1 MNPSSPDNNNNDRKP
16 APRWRRRKDT
26 RPAEI
31 LAAAL
36 EIFGERGYDATRL
49 EDVGRRAGCT
59 KGTVFLYYESKS
71 ELFKAAVREAM
82 SPMVRDTEQAVEEHQ
97 GSARELITKVL
108 RLRWE
113 HMARTR
119 LTGLVKLLL
128 TETGKYPDL
137 ARFYND
143 EFFDRGQAL
152 LRKVIQKGVDSGE
165 FRKLDVEQAA
175 RVVVAPLLFAAVW
188 RHTFEPVASSRIQL
202 DEYFATSLEIMMTGL
217 DPAHVNETIRS

>member
-1 MNPSSPDNNNNDRKP
+1 MNPRSPDRKP

-36 EIFGERGYDATRL
+36 EIFGERGYDGTRL

-82 SPMVRDTEQAVEEHQ
+82 TPMLHETEKLVEEHRG
-97 GSARELITKVL
+97 GSRELLAALL
-108 RLRWE
+108 RMRWE
-113 HMARTR
+113 HMERNR
-119 LTGLVKLLL
+119 LSGLVKLLL
-128 TETGKYPDL
+128 TETSKYPEL
-137 ARFYND
+137 ARFYNE
-143 EFFDRGQAL
+143 EFIDRNQAL
-152 LRKVIQKGVDSGE
+152 LRRVIQKGIDKGE
-165 FRKLDVEQAA
+165 FRALDVSQAA

-188 RHTFEPVASSRIQL
+188 RHSFEPVVSTPAPM
-202 DEYFATSLEIMMTGL
+202 EPYFETGL
-217 DPAHVNETIRS
+217 KIMLSGLAPADVHEAVGH

>member
-1 MNPSSPDNNNNDRKP
+1 MKSNTHEDNDRNP

-31 LAAAL
+31 LAAAQ

-82 SPMVRDTEQAVEEHQ
+82 SPMVRDTEQAAEEHQ
-97 GSARELITKVL
+97 GSARELLTKVL
-108 RLRWE
+108 SLRWE

-152 LRKVIQKGVDSGE
+152 LRKVIEKGVDSGE
-165 FRKLDVEQAA
+165 FRKVDVEQAA
-175 RVVVAPLLFAAVW
+175 RVVVSPLLFAAVW
-188 RHTFEPVASSRIQL
+188 RHTFEPVVSSPIEL
-202 DEYFATSLEIMMTGL
+202 DQYFNTSLEIMLAGL
-217 DPAHVNETIRS
+217 DPAHVHETVRS

>member
-1 MNPSSPDNNNNDRKP
+1 MKPSTHENNDRKP

-26 RPAEI
+26 RPGEI
-31 LAAAL
+31 LAAAQ

-82 SPMVRDTEQAVEEHQ
+82 SSMVRDTEQAVEEHQ
-97 GSARELITKVL
+97 GSARDLLTKVL

-152 LRKVIQKGVDSGE
+152 LRKVIEKGVDSGE
-165 FRKLDVEQAA
+165 FRKVDVEQAA
-175 RVVVAPLLFAAVW
+175 RVVVSPLLFAAVW
-188 RHTFEPVASSRIQL
+188 RHTFEPVVSAPIEL
-202 DEYFATSLEIMMTGL
+202 DEYFNTSLEIMLAGL
-217 DPAHVNETIRS
+217 DPAHVHETVRS

>member
-1 MNPSSPDNNNNDRKP
+1 MNPRSPEKKP
-16 APRWRRRKDT
+16 PPRWRRRKDT

-82 SPMVRDTEQAVEEHQ
+82 LPMLRETEKLVEEHR
-97 GSARELITKVL
+97 GSVRELLASLL
-108 RLRWE
+108 RMRWE
-113 HMARTR
+113 HMERNR
-119 LTGLVKLLL
+119 LSGLVKLLL
-128 TETGKYPDL
+128 TETGKYPEL

-143 EFFDRGQAL
+143 EFIDRNQTL
-152 LRKVIQKGVDSGE
+152 LRQVIQKGIDSGE
-165 FRKLDVEQAA
+165 FRRVDVAQAA

-188 RHTFEPVASSRIQL
+188 RHSFEQVVATPTQL
-202 DEYFATSLEIMMTGL
+202 EPYFETGL
-217 DPAHVNETIRS
+217 QIMLAGLTTAGVHAAVGS

>member
-1 MNPSSPDNNNNDRKP
+1 MNARSESNDRKP
-16 APRWRRRKDT
+16 VPRWRRRKDT

-31 LAAAL
+31 LAAAQ

-59 KGTVFLYYESKS
+59 KGTVFLYFESKA

-82 SPMVRDTEQAVEEHQ
+82 APMVRDTEQAVEEHQ
-97 GSARELITKVL
+97 GSARELLTKVL

-113 HMARTR
+113 HMERTR

-143 EFFDRGQAL
+143 EFYDRGQLL
-152 LRKVIQKGVDSGE
+152 LRKVIQKGVERGE
-165 FRKLDVEQAA
+165 FLKLDVEQVA

-188 RHTFEPVASSRIQL
+188 RHSFEPVASTPIEL
-202 DEYFATSLEIMMTGL
+202 DRYFTTSMEIMLAGL
-217 DPAHVNETIRS
+217 DPAHVHEHART

>member
-1 MNPSSPDNNNNDRKP
+1 MKPRTTENNNNDRKP

-31 LAAAL
+31 LAAAQ
-36 EIFGERGYDATRL
+36 EVFGERGYDATRL

-59 KGTVFLYYESKS
+59 KGTVFLYYESKA

-82 SPMVRDTEQAVEEHQ
+82 APMVRDTEQAVEESH
-97 GSARELITKVL
+97 GSALELLTKVL
-108 RLRWE
+108 HLRWE
-113 HMARTR
+113 HMERTR

-152 LRKVIQKGVDSGE
+152 LRKVMQKGVERGE

-188 RHTFEPVASSRIQL
+188 RHTFEPVASTPIEL
-202 DEYFATSLEIMMTGL
+202 DEYFTTSLDIMLAGL
-217 DPAHVNETIRS
+217 HSAHVHEHART

>member
-1 MNPSSPDNNNNDRKP
+1 MKSSTHENNGKP

-26 RPAEI
+26 RPTEI
-31 LAAAL
+31 LTAAQ

-82 SPMVRDTEQAVEEHQ
+82 SAMVRDTEQAVEEHQ
-97 GSARELITKVL
+97 GSARELLTKVL

-152 LRKVIQKGVDSGE
+152 LRRVIQKGVDKGE
-165 FRKLDVEQAA
+165 FRKVNVEQAA
-175 RVVVAPLLFAAVW
+175 RVVVSPLLFAAVW
-188 RHTFEPVASSRIQL
+188 RHTFEPVVSSPIELEQ
-202 DEYFATSLEIMMTGL
+202 YFNTSLEIMLAGL
-217 DPAHVNETIRS
+217 DPAHVDETVRS

>member
-1 MNPSSPDNNNNDRKP
+1 MRSGSPDNSEKKA

-82 SPMVRDTEQAVEEHQ
+82 SPMIRDTEQAVEEHH
-97 GSARELITKVL
+97 GSARELLTKVL

-119 LTGLVKLLL
+119 LTGIVKLLL

-152 LRKVIQKGVDSGE
+152 LRKVIQKGIDSGE
-165 FRKLDVEQAA
+165 FRRVAVDQAA

-188 RHTFEPVASSRIQL
+188 RHTFEPVATTPIEL
-202 DEYFATSLEIMMTGL
+202 EDYFSTSLEIMITGL
-217 DPAHVNETIRS
+217 ATANVDEPVRS

>member
-1 MNPSSPDNNNNDRKP
+1 MKPSTQGNNDRKP

-31 LAAAL
+31 LAAAQ

-82 SPMVRDTEQAVEEHQ
+82 SPMMRDTEQAVEEHQ
-97 GSARELITKVL
+97 GPAKELLTKVL

-119 LTGLVKLLL
+119 LTGIVKLLL

-143 EFFDRGQAL
+143 EFFDRTQTL
-152 LRKVIQKGVDSGE
+152 LRRVILKGVESGE
-165 FRKLDVEQAA
+165 FRKLDVDQAA

-188 RHTFEPVASSRIQL
+188 RHTFEPVVPSPIEL
-202 DEYFATSLEIMMTGL
+202 EDYFTSSLEIMLAGL
-217 DPAHVNETIRS
+217 DPVQVDEPASA

>member
-1 MNPSSPDNNNNDRKP
+1 MKSSTQENNDRKP
-16 APRWRRRKDT
+16 TPRWRRRKDT

-31 LAAAL
+31 LAAAQ

-82 SPMVRDTEQAVEEHQ
+82 SPMVRDTEQAAEEHQ
-97 GSARELITKVL
+97 GSARDLLTKVL

-152 LRKVIQKGVDSGE
+152 LRKVIQKGVDKGE
-165 FRKLDVEQAA
+165 FRKVDVEQAA
-175 RVVVAPLLFAAVW
+175 RVVVSPLLFAAVW
-188 RHTFEPVASSRIQL
+188 RHTFEPVVSSPIEL
-202 DEYFATSLEIMMTGL
+202 DEYFNTSLEIMLAGL
-217 DPAHVNETIRS
+217 DPAHVHETVRS

>member
-1 MNPSSPDNNNNDRKP
+1 MSTRYPERKP

-82 SPMVRDTEQAVEEHQ
+82 LPQLRETEKLVDEHR
-97 GSARELITKVL
+97 GGARELLESLL
-108 RLRWE
+108 RMRWD
-113 HMARTR
+113 HMERTR
-119 LTGLVKLLL
+119 LSGLVRLLL
-128 TETGKYPDL
+128 TETGKYPEL

-143 EFFDRGQAL
+143 EFIDKNQAL
-152 LRKVIQKGVDSGE
+152 LRRVIQKGVDSGE
-165 FRKLDVEQAA
+165 FRAVDVAQAA
-175 RVVVAPLLFAAVW
+175 RVVVSPLLFAAVW
-188 RHTFEPVASSRIQL
+188 RHSFEQVTPVPVPLELYFETSIQ
-202 DEYFATSLEIMMTGL
+202 IMLAGVAPSNVHQT
-217 DPAHVNETIRS
+217 V

>member
-1 MNPSSPDNNNNDRKP
+1 MKPSTAENNNHEKKP

-82 SPMVRDTEQAVEEHQ
+82 SPMVRDTEQAVEEHR
-97 GSARELITKVL
+97 GSSRDLMTKVL

-113 HMARTR
+113 HMERTR

-143 EFFDRGQAL
+143 EFFERTQAL
-152 LRKVIQKGVDSGE
+152 LRKVIQRGVDSGE
-165 FRKLDVEQAA
+165 FRKIDVDQAA

-188 RHTFEPVASSRIQL
+188 RHTFEPVAASRIEL
-202 DEYFATSLEIMMTGL
+202 DQYFTTSLEIMLTGL
-217 DPAHVNETIRS
+217 DPAHVGEPVRS

>member
-1 MNPSSPDNNNNDRKP
+1 MKSSSSGDIDRKP

-82 SPMVRDTEQAVEEHQ
+82 SPMIRDTEQAVDEHQ
-97 GSARELITKVL
+97 GSARELLTKVL
-108 RLRWE
+108 QLRWE
-113 HMARTR
+113 HMGRTR

-152 LRKVIQKGVDSGE
+152 LRKVIRKGVDSGE
-165 FRKLDVEQAA
+165 FRKVDVEQAA

-188 RHTFEPVASSRIQL
+188 RHTFEPVASSPIEL
-202 DEYFATSLEIMMTGL
+202 EEYFTTSLEIMIAGL
-217 DPAHVNETIRS
+217 VPANVGEPVRS

>member
-1 MNPSSPDNNNNDRKP
+1 MNSRNEPNDRKP

-59 KGTVFLYYESKS
+59 KGTVFLYYESKA

-82 SPMVRDTEQAVEEHQ
+82 APMVRDTEQAVEEHQ
-97 GSARELITKVL
+97 GSARELLTKIL

-113 HMARTR
+113 HMERTR

-143 EFFDRGQAL
+143 EYFDRGQAL
-152 LRKVIQKGVDSGE
+152 LRKVIHKGVESGE
-165 FRKLDVEQAA
+165 FRKLDVDQAA

-188 RHTFEPVASSRIQL
+188 RHTFEPVASSPIEL
-202 DEYFATSLEIMMTGL
+202 DEYFTTSLEIMLAGL
-217 DPAHVNETIRS
+217 DPAQVHEHART

>member
-1 MNPSSPDNNNNDRKP
+1 MKPGTPDNNIDRKP

-82 SPMVRDTEQAVEEHQ
+82 SPMVRETEQAVDEHQ
-97 GSARELITKVL
+97 GSARELLQNVL

-113 HMARTR
+113 HMGRTR

-137 ARFYND
+137 ARFYHE
-143 EFFDRGQAL
+143 EFFGAPERL
-152 LRKVIQKGVDSGE
+152 LGRVIQRGVDRGE
-165 FRKLDVEQAA
+165 FRSLEVGGGAG
-175 RVVVAPLLFAAVW
+175 VVVAPLLFAAVW
-188 RHTFEPVASSRIQL
+188 RHTFEPVASTPILLEQ
-202 DEYFATSLEIMMTGL
+202 YFTTSLDIMLAG
-217 DPAHVNETIRS
+217 

>member
-1 MNPSSPDNNNNDRKP
+1 MNTRTVDSTTENRKP

-31 LAAAL
+31 LAAAM
-36 EIFGERGYDATRL
+36 EIFGDRGFDATRL

-82 SPMVRDTEQAVEEHQ
+82 SSMVRETEQAVDEHQ
-97 GSARELITKVL
+97 GSAREMLQKVL

-113 HMARTR
+113 HMNRTK

-137 ARFYND
+137 ARFYNE
-143 EFFDRGQAL
+143 EFFERTQAL
-152 LRKVIQKGVDSGE
+152 LRRVIQKGIDRGE
-165 FRKLDVEQAA
+165 FRNVDVAQAA

-188 RHTFEPVASSRIQL
+188 RHTFEPVAATPILLEQ
-202 DEYFATSLEIMMTGL
+202 YFSTGL
-217 DPAHVNETIRS
+217 DVMLAGLAPSDVPETSRH

>member
-1 MNPSSPDNNNNDRKP
+1 
-16 APRWRRRKDT
+16 
-26 RPAEI
+26 
-31 LAAAL
+31 
-36 EIFGERGYDATRL
+36 
-49 EDVGRRAGCT
+49 
-59 KGTVFLYYESKS
+59 
-71 ELFKAAVREAM
+71 
-82 SPMVRDTEQAVEEHQ
+82 VRDTEQAVEEHQ
-97 GSARELITKVL
+97 GSASELVTKVL

-137 ARFYND
+137 AKFYND
-143 EFFDRGQAL
+143 EFYDRGQAL

-188 RHTFEPVASSRIQL
+188 RHTFESVASTPIELAQ
-202 DEYFATSLEIMMTGL
+202 YFTTSLEIMLAGL
-217 DPAHVNETIRS
+217 DPAHVDEPVRR

>member
-1 MNPSSPDNNNNDRKP
+1 MKPGIPDSNDRKS

-31 LAAAL
+31 LVAAQ

-59 KGTVFLYYESKS
+59 KGTVFLYYESKA
-71 ELFKAAVREAM
+71 ELFKAAVREAIT
-82 SPMVRDTEQAVEEHQ
+82 PMVGDTEKAVEEHQ
-97 GSARELITKVL
+97 GSARELLIKVL
-108 RLRWE
+108 TLRWE
-113 HMARTR
+113 HMERTR

-143 EFFDRGQAL
+143 EFYDRGQTL
-152 LRKVIQKGVDSGE
+152 LRKVIQKGVESGE
-165 FRKLDVEQAA
+165 FRKLDVDQAA

-188 RHTFEPVASSRIQL
+188 RHTFEPVASSPIEL
-202 DEYFATSLEIMMTGL
+202 NEYFTTSLEIMLAGL
-217 DPAHVNETIRS
+217 DPAHLHEHART

>member
-1 MNPSSPDNNNNDRKP
+1 MKPGIPDSNDRKS

-31 LAAAL
+31 LVAAQ

-59 KGTVFLYYESKS
+59 KGTVFLYYESKA
-71 ELFKAAVREAM
+71 ELFKAAVREAIT
-82 SPMVRDTEQAVEEHQ
+82 PMVRDTEKAVEEHQ
-97 GSARELITKVL
+97 GSARELLIKVL
-108 RLRWE
+108 TLRWE
-113 HMARTR
+113 HMERTR

-152 LRKVIQKGVDSGE
+152 LRKVIQRGVERGE
-165 FRKLDVEQAA
+165 FRKLDVDQAA

-188 RHTFEPVASSRIQL
+188 RHTFEPVASSPIEL
-202 DEYFATSLEIMMTGL
+202 NEYFTTSLEIMLAGL
-217 DPAHVNETIRS
+217 DPAHLHEHART

>member
-1 MNPSSPDNNNNDRKP
+1 MSTETVDSVTDNRKP

-31 LAAAL
+31 LAAAMD
-36 EIFGERGYDATRL
+36 IFGERGYDATRL

-82 SPMVRDTEQAVEEHQ
+82 SSMVRETEQAVDEHQ
-97 GSARELITKVL
+97 GSARELLQKVL
-108 RLRWE
+108 RLRWD
-113 HMARTR
+113 HMSRSK

-137 ARFYND
+137 ARFYNE
-143 EFFDRGQAL
+143 EFFERTQAL
-152 LRKVIQKGVDSGE
+152 LRRVIQKGVDRGE
-165 FRKLDVEQAA
+165 FRNVDVAQTSC
-175 RVVVAPLLFAAVW
+175 VVVAPLLFAAVW
-188 RHTFEPVASSRIQL
+188 RHTFEQVAATPISL
-202 DEYFATSLEIMMTGL
+202 DQYFTTGL
-217 DPAHVNETIRS
+217 DIMLAGLEPTAVSEASRH

>member
-1 MNPSSPDNNNNDRKP
+1 MKPNFNDIQEKKP

-97 GSARELITKVL
+97 GSASELVTKVL

-137 ARFYND
+137 AKFYND
-143 EFFDRGQAL
+143 EFYDRGQAL

-188 RHTFEPVASSRIQL
+188 RHTFESVASTPIEL
-202 DEYFATSLEIMMTGL
+202 DQYFTTSLEIMLAGL
-217 DPAHVNETIRS
+217 DPAHVDEPVRR

>member
-1 MNPSSPDNNNNDRKP
+1 MNARNESNDRSP

-31 LAAAL
+31 LTAAQ

-59 KGTVFLYYESKS
+59 KGTVFLYYESKA

-82 SPMVRDTEQAVEEHQ
+82 APMVRDTEQAVEGHQ
-97 GSARELITKVL
+97 GSTRELLTKVL

-113 HMARTR
+113 HMERTR
-119 LTGLVKLLL
+119 LTGLVKLLI

-137 ARFYND
+137 ARFYSD
-143 EFFDRGQAL
+143 EFYDRGQLL
-152 LRKVIQKGVDSGE
+152 LRKVLQKGVERGE

-175 RVVVAPLLFAAVW
+175 RVVVAPLLFAAIW
-188 RHTFEPVASSRIQL
+188 RHTFEPVASSPIELNQ
-202 DEYFATSLEIMMTGL
+202 YFTTSLEIMLAGL
-217 DPAHVNETIRS
+217 DPAPVHEHART

>member
-1 MNPSSPDNNNNDRKP
+1 MKPRTTENNNNDRKP

-31 LAAAL
+31 LAAAQ
-36 EIFGERGYDATRL
+36 EVFGERGYDATRL

-59 KGTVFLYYESKS
+59 KGTVFLYYESKA

-82 SPMVRDTEQAVEEHQ
+82 APMVRDTEQAVEESH
-97 GSARELITKVL
+97 GSALELLTKVL
-108 RLRWE
+108 HLRWE
-113 HMARTR
+113 HMERTR

-143 EFFDRGQAL
+143 EFYDRGQAL
-152 LRKVIQKGVDSGE
+152 LRKIIQKGVERGE

-188 RHTFEPVASSRIQL
+188 RHTFEPVASTPIEL
-202 DEYFATSLEIMMTGL
+202 DEYFTTSLDIMLAGL
-217 DPAHVNETIRS
+217 HSAHVHEHART

>member
-1 MNPSSPDNNNNDRKP
+1 MKPNFNDIQEKKP

-97 GSARELITKVL
+97 GSASELVTKVL

-137 ARFYND
+137 AKFYND
-143 EFFDRGQAL
+143 EFYDRGQAL

-188 RHTFEPVASSRIQL
+188 RHTFESVASTPIEL
-202 DEYFATSLEIMMTGL
+202 DQYFTTSLQIMLAGL
-217 DPAHVNETIRS
+217 DPAHVDEPARR

>member
-1 MNPSSPDNNNNDRKP
+1 MKPSTHENNDRKP

-26 RPAEI
+26 RPGEI
-31 LAAAL
+31 LAAAQ

-82 SPMVRDTEQAVEEHQ
+82 SSMVRHTEQAVEEHQ
-97 GSARELITKVL
+97 GSARDLLTKVL

-152 LRKVIQKGVDSGE
+152 LRKVIQKGADKGE
-165 FRKLDVEQAA
+165 FRKVDVEQAA
-175 RVVVAPLLFAAVW
+175 RVVVSPLLFAAVW
-188 RHTFEPVASSRIQL
+188 RHTFEPVVPAPIEL
-202 DEYFATSLEIMMTGL
+202 DEYFNTSLEIMLAGL
-217 DPAHVNETIRS
+217 DPAHVHETVR

>member
-1 MNPSSPDNNNNDRKP
+1 MKPSFNEIHEKKP

-97 GSARELITKVL
+97 GSASELVTKVL

-137 ARFYND
+137 AKFYND
-143 EFFDRGQAL
+143 EFYDRGQAL

-188 RHTFEPVASSRIQL
+188 RHTFESVASTPIEL
-202 DEYFATSLEIMMTGL
+202 DQYFTTSLEIMLAGL
-217 DPAHVNETIRS
+217 DLAHVDEPVRR

>member
-1 MNPSSPDNNNNDRKP
+1 MKPSMAENNERKP

-97 GSARELITKVL
+97 GSASELVTKVL
-108 RLRWE
+108 HLRWE

-128 TETGKYPDL
+128 TETGHRTWL
-137 ARFYND
+137 
-143 EFFDRGQAL
+143 G
-152 LRKVIQKGVDSGE
+152 STTTSSST
-165 FRKLDVEQAA
+165 AA
-175 RVVVAPLLFAAVW
+175 RRCCA
-188 RHTFEPVASSRIQL
+188 R
-202 DEYFATSLEIMMTGL
+202 
-217 DPAHVNETIRS
+217 

>member
-1 MNPSSPDNNNNDRKP
+1 MRPSTHETNDKKP

-97 GSARELITKVL
+97 GTARDLLTKVL

-143 EFFDRGQAL
+143 EFFDRGQTL
-152 LRKVIQKGVDSGE
+152 LRKVIQKGKDSGE
-165 FRKLDVEQAA
+165 FRNNVDVEQAA

-188 RHTFEPVASSRIQL
+188 RHTFEPVTSTPIEL
-202 DEYFATSLEIMMTGL
+202 DQYFTTSLEITLAGL
-217 DPAHVNETIRS
+217 DPANVDEPVRN

>member
-1 MNPSSPDNNNNDRKP
+1 MKTGSADNDRRP

-82 SPMVRDTEQAVEEHQ
+82 SPMIRDTEQAVEEHQ
-97 GSARELITKVL
+97 GTARDLLTKVL

-143 EFFDRGQAL
+143 EFFDRGQGL
-152 LRKVIQKGVDSGE
+152 LRKVIQMGVDSGE
-165 FRKLDVEQAA
+165 FRRVDVEQAA

-188 RHTFEPVASSRIQL
+188 RHTFEPVASTPIEL
-202 DEYFATSLEIMMTGL
+202 DEYFTTSLEVMITGL
-217 DPAHVNETIRS
+217 APAHVGEPAHS

>member
-1 MNPSSPDNNNNDRKP
+1 MKTGSADNDRRP

-82 SPMVRDTEQAVEEHQ
+82 SPMIRDTEQAVEEHQ
-97 GSARELITKVL
+97 GTARDLLTKVL

-143 EFFDRGQAL
+143 EFFDRGQGL
-152 LRKVIQKGVDSGE
+152 LRKVIQMGVDSGE
-165 FRKLDVEQAA
+165 FRKVDVEQTA

-188 RHTFEPVASSRIQL
+188 RHTFEPVASTPIEL
-202 DEYFATSLEIMMTGL
+202 DEYFTTSLEVMITGL
-217 DPAHVNETIRS
+217 APAHVGEPAHS

>member
-1 MNPSSPDNNNNDRKP
+1 MNSRDESNDRKP
-16 APRWRRRKDT
+16 TPRWRRRKDT

-31 LAAAL
+31 LAAAQ

-59 KGTVFLYYESKS
+59 KGTVFLYYESKA

-82 SPMVRDTEQAVEEHQ
+82 APMVRDTERAVEEHQ
-97 GSARELITKVL
+97 GSARELLTKVL

-113 HMARTR
+113 HMERTR

-137 ARFYND
+137 ARFYSD
-143 EFFDRGQAL
+143 EFYDRGQLL
-152 LRKVIQKGVDSGE
+152 LRKVLQKGVERGE
-165 FRKLDVEQAA
+165 FRKLDVDQAA
-175 RVVVAPLLFAAVW
+175 RVVVAPLLFAAIW
-188 RHTFEPVASSRIQL
+188 RHTFEPVASSPIELGQ
-202 DEYFATSLEIMMTGL
+202 YFTTSLEIMLAGL
-217 DPAHVNETIRS
+217 DPAPVHEHART

>member
-1 MNPSSPDNNNNDRKP
+1 MTVRSFFVHDQAGAVRRRTMNTRSLERKP

-82 SPMVRDTEQAVEEHQ
+82 SPMVRDTEQAVDEHH
-97 GSARELITKVL
+97 GSSKDLLTKVL

-119 LTGLVKLLL
+119 LTGIVK
-128 TETGKYPDL
+128 
-137 ARFYND
+137 
-143 EFFDRGQAL
+143 
-152 LRKVIQKGVDSGE
+152 
-165 FRKLDVEQAA
+165 
-175 RVVVAPLLFAAVW
+175 
-188 RHTFEPVASSRIQL
+188 
-202 DEYFATSLEIMMTGL
+202 
-217 DPAHVNETIRS
+217 